1 MTDWLDLDTAKAY
14 INYTKLTGQDDA
26 ALELE
31 LDFAQRKV
39 EELCGPVLT
48 ATVTAEIV
56 DGSGYVLAL
65 AYRPASLTSLAT
77 YPGGS
82 ALTVTDYRA
91 DGQTIRRKDD
101 GWITGPLQVTY
112 TTGAASAPSW
122 AKLAALEILR
132 QRWITR
138 RSPARG
144 QQVAEGF
151 LVSRQAEAAM
161 ADHLLAPDGFA

>member
-1 MTDWLDLDTAKAY
+1 MASWLDLDTAKQF

-31 LDFAQRKV
+31 LNLAMEKV
-39 EELCGPVLT
+39 EELCGPVTTT
-48 ATVTAEIV
+48 AVTAEIV
-56 DGSGYVLAL
+56 DGSGYALAL
-65 AYRPASLTSLAT
+65 DYRVTTLTSLAT
-77 YPGGS
+77 YPGGT
-82 ALTVTDYRA
+82 ALTVTDYRP
-91 DGQTIRRKDD
+91 DGQVLRRKDG
-101 GWITGPLQVTY
+101 GWISGPLSVTY

-122 AKLAALEILR
+122 AKAAALEIVR

-144 QQVAEGF
+144 QTVPEGF
-151 LVSRQAEAAM
+151 LVSRQAQELM